1 MKAKLT
7 KRTVE
12 AISPAGGDG
21 LIWDTEI
28 PGFGVKVTP
37 RGARIYVL
45 QYSRGDS
52 RRFIQDVA
60 AGKTRRDQKTV
71 ERGRCIVRG
80 GRVPA
85 NRCLTLLGKMFGL
98 AEDWGYRPD
107 GSNPCRMVERF
118 AEAKRERFLSG
129 DELRRLGDALAA
141 LEMANPYYRIA
152 AIIIRLLLLTGAR
165 SSEIVG
171 LRYEDIDLARGL

>member
-1 MKAKLT
+1 MQALAERYVTEHAMPHKKASSA
-7 KRTVE
+7 RE
-12 AISPAGGDG
+12 DRG
-21 LIWDTEI
+21 LIDCRILPLLGER
-28 PGFGVKVTP
+28 KVSD
-37 RGARIYVL
+37 IW
-45 QYSRGDS
+45 RGDIRS
-52 RRFIQDVA
+52 FIQDVA
-60 AGKTRRDQKTV
+60 AGKTRRDKRTV
-71 ERGRCIVRG
+71 ERGRRIVRG